1 MKCNFIHIKLKDKSF
16 IDTNKEKK
24 ILEFTKLSIEN
35 NADELSYNKKISSN
49 QNLEIIYK
57 KKYKKN
63 NIGKIKYKVNKDN
76 KDDNYIQLFNS
87 IFKLNNKKRVKII
100 AKNKQSKLKKKNYK

>member
-35 NADELSYNKKISSN
+35 NADELSYNISSN

-57 KKYKKN
+57 KNIKK
-63 NIGKIKYKVNKDN
+63 KILV
-76 KDDNYIQLFNS
+76 
-87 IFKLNNKKRVKII
+87 KLNIKLIKII
-100 AKNKQSKLKKKNYK
+100 KMIIIYNYLIVYLN